1 MALLLTGSLWIQVVG
16 IGLIPYSVTAIPVAD
31 RTKKSQLRQIPTNP
45 QHRGSIWR
53 WYGSLWR
60 ISDTMYCKMI
70 LQSSPLKTFL
80 FSSYPFR
87 LSP

>member
-1 MALLLTGSLWIQVVG
+1 MALLLTGSLWLQVVG
-16 IGLIPYSVTAIPVAD
+16 IGLIPYSATAIPVAD
-31 RTKKSQLRQIPTNP
+31 CTKKNQVRQIPTNP

-70 LQSSPLKTFL
+70 FQSSPENILIFV
-80 FSSYPFR
+80 
-87 LSP
+87 LSGRIKP